1 MRGLLFSETLLP
13 LCVRGDVLLE
23 TPEAKKNKKMM
34 DSNRDNTC
42 LKRCS
47 SRTGFSNGRDVY
59 EFCK

>member
-23 TPEAKKNKKMM
+23 TPEAKKKKMM

-47 SRTGFSNGRDVY
+47 SRTGFNNGRDVY